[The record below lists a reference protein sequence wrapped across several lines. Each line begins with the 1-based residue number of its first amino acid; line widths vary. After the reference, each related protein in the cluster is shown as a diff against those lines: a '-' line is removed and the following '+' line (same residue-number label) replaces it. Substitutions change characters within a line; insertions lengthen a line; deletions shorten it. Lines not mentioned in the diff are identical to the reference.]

1 MQKEDSSLKETPK
14 PLFNPNYADDYLKS
28 VAWACSKVD
37 QEKIAQII
45 EVLFRAWQ
53 EKKNIYLFG
62 NGGSASIAMHF
73 TTDLGKGTYNEGKDR
88 LRVFCLSENTDL
100 MTALTNDNGWENVYI
115 DQIKGMIGKGDV
127 LIGYSVHGG
136 SGSDK
141 AGAWSQNILKAIDY
155 AKKQGAITVG
165 FSGFE
170 GGVMKTL
177 CDLCLV
183 IPTFVTG
190 QVQDLQ
196 FAVMHIIC
204 DTLNDRIKH
213 SE

>member
-1 MQKEDSSLKETPK
+1 MQKEDSSLKETHK

-100 MTALTNDNGWENVYI
+100 MTA
-115 DQIKGMIGKGDV
+115 Q
-127 LIGYSVHGG
+127 
-136 SGSDK
+136 
-141 AGAWSQNILKAIDY
+141 
-155 AKKQGAITVG
+155 
-165 FSGFE
+165 
-170 GGVMKTL
+170 KTL
-177 CDLCLV
+177 SLSL
-183 IPTFVTG
+183 PS
-190 QVQDLQ
+190 L
-196 FAVMHIIC
+196 
-204 DTLNDRIKH
+204 
-213 SE
+213 

>member
-28 VAWACSKVD
+28 VALACSKVD

-115 DQIKGMIGKGDV
+115 DQIKGMIGKGDI

-141 AGAWSQNILKAIDY
+141 RSEERR
-155 AKKQGAITVG
+155 VG
-165 FSGFE
+165 KECRS
-170 GGVMKTL
+170 
-177 CDLCLV
+177 
-183 IPTFVTG
+183 
-190 QVQDLQ
+190 
-196 FAVMHIIC
+196 
-204 DTLNDRIKH
+204 RW
-213 SE
+213 